1 MRKAKTRQP
10 GVGSERHGEAGRG
23 PVRSKKHLKF
33 IRLLPCALSGYEGAT
48 EAAHIRHFSGMAIK
62 PSDAA
67 CLPLRAELHRVEH
80 EIPADFWLAACGMT
94 RDQVATFAYGLG
106 ALSGDE
112 EAARIYLEDMQ
123 RAADRRFIV
132 AALNGYARQYVGEVK
147 RYA

>member
-1 MRKAKTRQP
+1 MTRLR
-10 GVGSERHGEAGRG
+10 SARHLAFLRT
-23 PVRSKKHLKF
+23 
-33 IRLLPCALSGYEGAT
+33 LPCALSGYEGAT

-62 PSDAA
+62 PGDDA

-80 EIPADFWLAACGMT
+80 EMPADFWLAACGMT
-94 RDQVATFAYGLG
+94 RDAVATFAYGLG

-112 EAARIYLEDMQ
+112 AAARIYLEDMQ

-132 AALNGYARQYVGEVK
+132 AALNGYARQYAGEAR